1 MNVELITQAEYARRR
16 GVAKSAVAKAVA
28 ERRIT
33 LIEGRIDPSVADIQ
47 WERNTRARADSGRPV
62 SARPTV
68 RPAIS
73 SDASTTP
80 GADVVS
86 RTEALGES
94 PTSPAFS
101 PGSPTREP
109 PPRVSPQPSYEPAL
123 SESGY
128 SYDRARREKY
138 EADLAE
144 IKLREQRGDLVRKI
158 EVRAEMAARIGQ
170 LRERLLQLPA
180 RLAHALTPEARVLLE
195 GELRDVLSQAS
206 DAPGHAASAA
216 ATRHAVGDVARHSS
230 GASAPG
236 LAAAA

>member
-1 MNVELITQAEYARRR
+1 VNVELITQAEYARRR

-47 WERNTRARADSGRPV
+47 WERNTRARADSGRAS
-62 SARPTV
+62 SARPSIRAASQSAAMQQPSGDSTSGDAASSPDNRSV
-68 RPAIS
+68 GAGAVSQQPAAEPL
-73 SDASTTP
+73 DAGRGP
-80 GADVVS
+80 
-86 RTEALGES
+86 
-94 PTSPAFS
+94 PP
-101 PGSPTREP
+101 PEP
-109 PPRVSPQPSYEPAL
+109 PRAQPSYEP

-144 IKLREQRGDLVRKI
+144 IKLREQRGDLVRKV

-180 RLAHALTPEARVLLE
+180 RLAHALSPEARVLLE
-195 GELRDVLSQAS
+195 SELRDVLSQAS
-206 DAPGHAASAA
+206 DATRSAVDD
-216 ATRHAVGDVARHSS
+216 AVRHSV
-230 GASAPG
+230 GAGPG
-236 LAAAA
+236 LAAAAA